1 MLDTKERS
9 AICVL
14 ESFGARQHRILQ
26 RASQRLWWIEKG
38 LHVEMNMVLH
48 VEREW
53 CIPRK

>member
-48 VEREW
+48 VERE
-53 CIPRK
+53 